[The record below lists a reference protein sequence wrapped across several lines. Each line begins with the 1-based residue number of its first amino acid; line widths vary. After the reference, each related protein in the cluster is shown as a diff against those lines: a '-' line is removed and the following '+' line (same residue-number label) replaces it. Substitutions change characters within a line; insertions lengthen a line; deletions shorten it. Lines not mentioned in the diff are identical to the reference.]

1 MFPPFDEKEAHVLCL
16 NLIEDINSGKVLL
29 ERCAKKSE
37 VRKDSG
43 IMLGVLTAL
52 SEDGKKIILK
62 TVSGNAKRLVPAAK
76 EENVFYV
83 PPVVSP
89 EKINEALKKNDRL
102 IHKLTFFINF
112 IKENKKLYSKKCS
125 SFLIRY
131 RTRLTDESLLKVF
144 DLYSFSCSDGKK
156 RSLMEICAQ
165 KGKNFLPPCGTGDCC
180 APRLLDFAF
189 SHKLVPV
196 SMAEVFYGGKDNSTR
211 ENGKLYPPC
220 DERCSLILP
229 SMLGLEIIY
238 RDEHVCVI
246 NKQSMVLSIPG
257 RGEEKKDSITYR
269 LKRLFPSCI
278 EQPSVHRLDMETSG
292 LMVLAFTKEAHRI
305 LGRQF
310 EEGTVKKEYEALLDG
325 VLQKKGIDSSGIME
339 LYFRLDVENRPHQ
352 IWDEV
357 HGKKAVTEWKLLD
370 VEYYVPPSGKRRAVT
385 RVLFIPHTGR
395 THQLRLAS
403 SDSHGFATPIIG
415 DTLYGNCEE
424 GERLMLHARKLSF
437 VHPVT
442 QKVMTFECKAP
453 F

>member
-29 ERCAKKSE
+29 EQCAKKSE

-229 SMLGLEIIY
+229 SMLGLEILY
-238 RDEHVCVI
+238 RDEHICVV

-269 LKRLFPSCI
+269 
-278 EQPSVHRLDMETSG
+278 
-292 LMVLAFTKEAHRI
+292 
-305 LGRQF
+305 
-310 EEGTVKKEYEALLDG
+310 
-325 VLQKKGIDSSGIME
+325 
-339 LYFRLDVENRPHQ
+339 
-352 IWDEV
+352 
-357 HGKKAVTEWKLLD
+357 
-370 VEYYVPPSGKRRAVT
+370 
-385 RVLFIPHTGR
+385 
-395 THQLRLAS
+395 
-403 SDSHGFATPIIG
+403 
-415 DTLYGNCEE
+415 
-424 GERLMLHARKLSF
+424 
-437 VHPVT
+437 
-442 QKVMTFECKAP
+442 
-453 F
+453 